1 MVATYRS
8 DFDATAG
15 VLVGVEGELLLPQ
28 AVTNRASPAAAH
40 SATVFPLGLIGCR
53 TCSHATPK
61 HGTKMDRCRPLT
73 GPLFLSTANWDFWS
87 CFSVKLT
94 NEREET
100 LRTGWL

>member
-8 DFDATAG
+8 DLDAAAG

-40 SATVFPLGLIGCR
+40 SATVFPVGLIGCR
-53 TCSHATPK
+53 TCSQATPK

-73 GPLFLSTANWDFWS
+73 GALFLSTANRDFWS

-94 NEREET
+94 DGGENPER
-100 LRTGWL
+100 GWL